1 MIVVDT
7 REPTEDITASLDKLR
22 APYRVA
28 TLNGP
33 EHPKADFIVGSG
45 ALAVQRKTVN
55 DFVGSLRDGLKDDLF
70 RLRSAHQMS
79 ALLIE
84 GSYKIHAGEIAVR
97 RGRTYEPVL
106 SVEAYQNFLLSQQ
119 LRGTMLIRTANLTET
134 CAMLAGADKYL
145 RGDDRTPPV
154 REPDKPSDMLQLVPS
169 VGPKTAEALVAE
181 YGDAWTAI
189 TRLDDWDEVDG
200 IGQKTKQKAIDWF
213 KGQ

>member
-7 REPTEDITASLDKLR
+7 REPTDDITASLDKLR

-33 EHPKADFIVGSG
+33 EHPKADFVVGSG
-45 ALAVQRKTVN
+45 ACAIQRKTVN

-97 RGRTYEPVL
+97 RGRTHEPVL
-106 SVEAYQNFLLSQQ
+106 SIEAYQNFVLSQQ
-119 LRGTMLIRTANLTET
+119 LRGTMFIRTANLTET
-134 CAMLAGADKYL
+134 CETLAGLDKYL

-154 REPDKPSDMLQLVPS
+154 CEPDKPGDMLQLVPG
-169 VGPKTAEALVAE
+169 VGPKSAEALVE
-181 YGDAWTAI
+181 YHGDAWTAI
-189 TRLDDWDEVDG
+189 ACLDDWDEVSG
-200 IGQKTKQKAIDWF
+200 IGSKTKEKAIDWF